1 MTHRIILKMDWEN
14 VYKGTRG
21 QEDSLFQFAV
31 GHSQVIRPW
40 MPKDSGA
47 GILSVKDT
55 HAVQMCWEDAFAR
68 SFRVQYMDTS
78 VYQALM

>member
-1 MTHRIILKMDWEN
+1 M
-14 VYKGTRG
+14 YKGTRG
-21 QEDSLFQFAV
+21 QENSLFQFAG
-31 GHSQVIRPW
+31 GHSQVIRHW

-47 GILSVKDT
+47 GILSMKDT

-68 SFRVQYMDTS
+68 GFHVQYMDVS